1 METSSNPPAAA
12 IAIRGIDHVVLRI
25 RDLDAS
31 LRFYCEALGC
41 TVERRID
48 ALGLIQLRAG
58 TSLIDL
64 VPLDSPLGKNGGAP
78 PGAEARNMDHFAL
91 QLEAFDEDAIRAHL
105 AAHGLSAGESEDRY
119 GAEGTGL
126 SIYLNDPDGNVI
138 ELKGP
143 PNAGR

>member
-1 METSSNPPAAA
+1 M
-12 IAIRGIDHVVLRI
+12 LRI
-25 RDLDAS
+25 GDLDAS

-58 TSLIDL
+58 ASLIDL
-64 VPLDSPLGKNGGAP
+64 VPLDSPLGKNGGAL

-105 AAHGLSAGESEDRY
+105 AAHGLSAGESEERY
-119 GAEGTGL
+119 GAEGTGP

-143 PNAGR
+143 PSAGR